1 MIRKLE
7 YYFRETASGL
17 RRNGVVAFAA
27 MSTAFIALFLFG
39 LALLISREFDLVI
52 QAWTG
57 NLQVAVYLDDPVAGD
72 TVARVQQKLDD
83 LPVVT
88 EIEYW
93 DKELT
98 CEQYNNL
105 FANQPAFL
113 EGVDCRATIPT
124 SLRANLND
132 AAQFDQITAALACED
147 QIDDDGSVRQVCA
160 EPGVLRVS
168 DFSALLDRL
177 VVITRVLSFGVL
189 AIAALMLGSAIA
201 LVANTL
207 RMGMFARRKEIGI
220 MRLVGATN
228 WRIRVPFLIEGLVE
242 TLLGAATAVFALFL
256 VKVVFIDQLRGKIQF
271 FPLIKNSDVLAVA
284 PWILIAAAV
293 VAVIAGTIGMRRF
306 LDV

>member
-1 MIRKLE
+1 MRRIE

-57 NLQVAVYLDDPVAGD
+57 NLQVAVYLSDPVADD
-72 TVARVQQKLDD
+72 TVARVQQKLDG

-93 DKELT
+93 DKAKT
-98 CEQYNNL
+98 CEQYDIL

-132 AAQFDQITAALACED
+132 AAQFDQITAALACENQVD
-147 QIDDDGSVRQVCA
+147 AAGSLKQVCA
-160 EPGVLRVS
+160 EPGILRVS

-177 VVITRVLSFGVL
+177 VVITRVLSIGVL
-189 AIAALMLGSAIA
+189 SIAMIMLGSAIA

-207 RMGMFARRKEIGI
+207 RMGMFARRKEIEI

-228 WRIRVPFLIEGLVE
+228 WRIRLPFLIEGLVE

-293 VAVIAGTIGMRRF
+293 VAVIAGTLGMRRF